1 MKKFKQELK
10 VRSYELDSQGHVNY
24 GVYLNYLEYARV
36 QTMEQLGIPFQE
48 YIKKK
53 KFIVIAEVNVKYLA
67 PAYMGDELEITL
79 EGIKTGRASFTF
91 RQEIIRKKDGRR
103 IIDAVLTG
111 VFVNEEG
118 KPVYID
124 EDFKK
129 MLFD

>member
-24 GVYLNYLEYARV
+24 GVYLNYLECARV
-36 QTMEQLGIPFQE
+36 LTMEQLGIPFQE

-53 KFIVIAEVNVKYLA
+53 KFIVIAEVNIKYLS
-67 PAYMGDELEITL
+67 PAFMGDELEITL

-91 RQEIIRKKDGRR
+91 KQEIIRKKDGKR
-103 IIDAVLTG
+103 IIEAVLTG
-111 VFVNEEG
+111 VFVNEAG
-118 KPVYID
+118 KPVPID

-129 MLFD
+129 KLFG

>member
-36 QTMEQLGIPFQE
+36 LTMEQLGIPFQE

-53 KFIVIAEVNVKYLA
+53 KFIVIAEVNIKYLA

-79 EGIKTGRASFTF
+79 EGIKTGRASFSF

-103 IIDAVLTG
+103 IVDAILTG

-118 KPVYID
+118 KPVHID